1 MDVLFFKA
9 FRRAMVREAGWDSP
23 AQGYEGLIEVAR
35 KLVARHKSREETEDA
50 AVRILQSLFP
60 PFLLPAFRRI
70 ITPLGNG
77 RPAAILTAWV
87 TQWSCQWLMGRC
99 QLNDVQLADGTTQRS
114 GVLVEKCKYLEESG
128 CAGICVHTCKMP
140 TQAFMKYD
148 MGIPLTMEPNY
159 EDYSCEFKFGV
170 EPPPRETDE
179 ALKVGC
185 LAICPTAQSASLL
198 AEQCPQ
204 VAVR

>member
-1 MDVLFFKA
+1 MLGSLLLF
-9 FRRAMVREAGWDSP
+9 R
-23 AQGYEGLIEVAR
+23 
-35 KLVARHKSREETEDA
+35 
-50 AVRILQSLFP
+50 
-60 PFLLPAFRRI
+60 LL
-70 ITPLGNG
+70 
-77 RPAAILTAWV
+77 
-87 TQWSCQWLMGRC
+87 
-99 QLNDVQLADGTTQRS
+99 
-114 GVLVEKCKYLEESG
+114 
-128 CAGICVHTCKMP
+128 
-140 TQAFMKYD
+140 QAFMKYD

-159 EDYSCEFKFGV
+159 EDYSCQFKFGV